1 MSTEYIVLIL
11 AALVFVVALFAALAV
26 GVGLIWSRS
35 RNNRPIT
42 PSASPIAT
50 EGEILHAALRSVND
64 VADRKAA
71 ERIAS
76 TLTDH
81 KANTIKADFSAALSD
96 PKPPPPA

>member
-11 AALVFVVALFAALAV
+11 AALVFVGALFAAVAV

-35 RNNRPIT
+35 RNRSIT
-42 PSASPIAT
+42 PTASPAAT
-50 EGEILHAALRSVND
+50 EGEILHAAMRSFND

-71 ERIAS
+71 ERIAN

-81 KANTIKADFSAALSD
+81 KAGIIKADFSAALSD
-96 PKPPPPA
+96 PKPTPPA